1 MFRKLSLAAIALS
14 VSFVLAMSPITLPK
28 AYADSGVSGVSA
40 SQNEFV
46 ERLLIELTNIEIS
59 VDDTPDMIRIKYET
73 ATIEFVYVNCFSDKG
88 TVDLETFKGFL
99 EEAPKFDPKK
109 KGMDEFIEF
118 AGSLDYGRILDL
130 LGTSVT
136 LLQNVEDLVNLVTHI
151 EGFSDGRM
159 SIIEKTTVLDG
170 LRSIYAIA
178 GDVAGYVPLV
188 GPLLS
193 IPFDVGEKAVGFVQ
207 EVTDKIFARYFDYL
221 KLEVLIRINAVGSDG
236 NPIGTFGKGDRL
248 AINEAAIRAGLGA
261 SSDVA
266 QKLAEVKDTL
276 GLTIRL
282 RDVMGYYRSI
292 HRSSY
297 GTTAALDES
306 IESVDGQIAHLNE
319 CIQVLSICQ
328 ILQETEEECKDTDK
342 VVGFISRMGNTSTS
356 SKTL

>member
-1 MFRKLSLAAIALS
+1 MA
-14 VSFVLAMSPITLPK
+14 
-28 AYADSGVSGVSA
+28 
-40 SQNEFV
+40 
-46 ERLLIELTNIEIS
+46 
-59 VDDTPDMIRIKYET
+59 
-73 ATIEFVYVNCFSDKG
+73 C
-88 TVDLETFKGFL
+88 
-99 EEAPKFDPKK
+99 
-109 KGMDEFIEF
+109 
-118 AGSLDYGRILDL
+118 ILDL

-248 AINEAAIRAGLGA
+248 AINGSRYPRWAWRVFGRG
-261 SSDVA
+261 S
-266 QKLAEVKDTL
+266 K
-276 GLTIRL
+276 
-282 RDVMGYYRSI
+282 
-292 HRSSY
+292 
-297 GTTAALDES
+297 
-306 IESVDGQIAHLNE
+306 
-319 CIQVLSICQ
+319 
-328 ILQETEEECKDTDK
+328 
-342 VVGFISRMGNTSTS
+342 ISRSQGYTRG
-356 SKTL
+356 LP